1 MKIKSV
7 IIASAISVLLLGCA
21 TTGKMNRLSVGMS
34 KADVIAAMGEPD
46 STSAPG
52 GGVEYLRYSLTTS
65 SIAAYN
71 GYTEPYFVKLVN
83 GRVDAYG
90 HVGDFG
96 SAQNP
101 GVDVNVNWRNVH

>member
-1 MKIKSV
+1 MKQ
-7 IIASAISVLLLGCA
+7 LLLVALCGLILSGCA

-101 GVDVNVNWRNVH
+101 GVDVNVNWRNMH

>member
-1 MKIKSV
+1 MKQ
-7 IIASAISVLLLGCA
+7 LLLVALCGLILSGCA

-65 SIAAYN
+65 SSAAYN

-101 GVDVNVNWRNVH
+101 GVDVNVNWRNVR

>member
-1 MKIKSV
+1 
-7 IIASAISVLLLGCA
+7 
-21 TTGKMNRLSVGMS
+21 MNRLSVGMS

-101 GVDVNVNWRNVH
+101 GVEVNVLAGNTCEDCQYAV

>member
-1 MKIKSV
+1 
-7 IIASAISVLLLGCA
+7 
-21 TTGKMNRLSVGMS
+21 
-34 KADVIAAMGEPD
+34 
-46 STSAPG
+46 
-52 GGVEYLRYSLTTS
+52 
-65 SIAAYN
+65 
-71 GYTEPYFVKLVN
+71 VKLVN